1 MKVIREFQ
9 KEPKDDT
16 ITIVEEGKPKITFS
30 IEQAAECERQMRRAL
45 QDIQG
50 GT

>member
-9 KEPKDDT
+9 KESKDDI

-30 IEQAAECERQMRRAL
+30 VEQAAECERQLKRAL
-45 QDIQG
+45 QG
-50 GT
+50 EEKV